1 MTAYPFALVASLAT
15 LVIMAE
21 LLRRRRLREKYAVL
35 WLALGAVVLLVSI
48 VPGLLFTAADA
59 LGFQAPVN
67 LVFLVAAAVLL
78 IVSVQLSAEIS
89 TLEEK
94 NRSLA
99 EDVGVLRLRVE
110 RLEAVTATPPEVRRD
125 ATGAALEPGP
135 GPGPPG

>member
-1 MTAYPFALVASLAT
+1 MNAYPFALVASLVT

-35 WLALGAVVLLVSI
+35 WLALGAAVLFVSI
-48 VPGLLFTAADA
+48 VPGPLFAAA
-59 LGFQAPVN
+59 ELLGFRAPVN
-67 LVFLVAAAVLL
+67 LVFLIAAAVLL

-89 TLEEK
+89 TLEEE

-110 RLEAVTATPPEVRRD
+110 RLEA
-125 ATGAALEPGP
+125 ATGSRPELPPDTGPVILPGAGP
-135 GPGPPG
+135 GRAG